1 MQPFGIKPNHRNKL
15 ILPDM
20 KQLLL
25 GALLLCILFSCKK
38 EDGFDFAQYP
48 QKWQLVKMTGQIP
61 NSETTGANMAW
72 QEFYL
77 LRADSTFIK
86 SRERNGQVT
95 EASGSY
101 TTVTL
106 ADGKYLNLAYETDN
120 SIIGNCTPE
129 PTEELAFISQDKLI
143 SSWQACDGP
152 GLEYSRITEKISE

>member
-1 MQPFGIKPNHRNKL
+1 
-15 ILPDM
+15 M

-48 QKWQLVKMTGQIP
+48 QKWQLVKMAGQIP

-77 LRADSTFIK
+77 LRADGTFKK

-95 EASGSY
+95 EASGTY
-101 TTVTL
+101 TIVTL
-106 ADGKYLNLAYETDN
+106 ADSKYLKLTYESDN
-120 SIIGNCTPE
+120 SLIGSCTQE
-129 PTEELAFISQDKLI
+129 PTEELAFRPDNKLI

-152 GLEYSRITEKISE
+152 GLEYSRITAKISE